1 MIGRQQVVTW
11 SRGNAIISR
20 RTYLF
25 GCTFIWVT
33 AGGILKSKTGIKVR
47 DGQWA
52 RIRVEVEVAR
62 RCLALVLLGNDYE
75 LPALCGWRFFLLAGT
90 LRSLCPD
97 TIWALCKG
105 RWRSPLLFFQ
115 SHLV

>member
-1 MIGRQQVVTW
+1 MLFL
-11 SRGNAIISR
+11 SRITCLFSR
-20 RTYLF
+20 
-25 GCTFIWVT
+25 CTFLRVSE
-33 AGGILKSKTGIKVR
+33 GGILKSNTGIKVR

-62 RCLALVLLGNDYE
+62 WCLALVLLGNDYE

-97 TIWALCKG
+97 TVWALCKG
-105 RWRSPLLFFQ
+105 RWRYPVLFI
-115 SHLV
+115 